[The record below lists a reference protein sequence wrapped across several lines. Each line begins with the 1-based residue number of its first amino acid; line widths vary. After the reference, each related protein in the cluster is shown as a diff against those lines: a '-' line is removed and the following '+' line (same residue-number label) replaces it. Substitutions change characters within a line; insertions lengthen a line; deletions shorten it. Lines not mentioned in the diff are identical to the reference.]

1 MDTNQW
7 MEQAESHI
15 LHTYN
20 RYPIVLDHGE
30 GMYLYDTEGK
40 KYLDFAAGIAVQALG
55 YGNQEYA
62 DALKGQIDKLLHT
75 SNLYYNQPIID
86 AAEKLGAASG
96 MDRVCFTNSG
106 TGS

>member
-1 MDTNQW
+1 MCGKVNIERLDSKRKQEEQMETNQW

-40 KYLDFAAGIAVQALG
+40 VWEPGICRCFKG
-55 YGNQEYA
+55 A
-62 DALKGQIDKLLHT
+62 D
-75 SNLYYNQPIID
+75 
-86 AAEKLGAASG
+86 
-96 MDRVCFTNSG
+96 
-106 TGS
+106 